1 MSLSYAAAQKK
12 DGDSQVLSGTKNF
25 ITNGGMSK
33 QDRLRC
39 VSGAAWDSY
48 DCGPSLKRST
58 FVTILSTPD
67 LTIILISPGVVI
79 FPLAFPSLMTAWT
92 KSFGAFG
99 CSD

>member
-79 FPLAFPSLMTAWT
+79 FPLAFPSLMEASII
-92 KSFGAFG
+92 SFGVTG

>member
-39 VSGAAWDSY
+39 VSGAAWGS
-48 DCGPSLKRST
+48 PRSWPAT
-58 FVTILSTPD
+58 EEK
-67 LTIILISPGVVI
+67 
-79 FPLAFPSLMTAWT
+79 
-92 KSFGAFG
+92 KSVAK
-99 CSD
+99 